1 MGDILKNREIAIV
14 LWQHSYEGMVLNAT
28 FNTISV
34 VSWRSILLVEET
46 GVPGKNHRPV
56 ATDKFYHILLYRVR
70 LTMRVKH
77 G

>member
-1 MGDILKNREIAIV
+1 MGGYSEESKIAIV

-34 VSWRSILLVEET
+34 VSWRSILLVEKT